1 MVTLLYQAG
10 VTDSIVYFSFK
21 LAFLQTGRRS
31 CQINSS
37 DDEVVVRAR
46 DIVRQRPYPMDSSEA
61 EGVVVKVPSFN
72 SSDEEVTDRKKIAVI
87 ESDGDDRWFK
97 KILVI
102 RRRKWMRN
110 RRTMQDKARR
120 GRGTSTRRP

>member
-31 CQINSS
+31 CQNCS

-61 EGVVVKVPSFN
+61 EGV
-72 SSDEEVTDRKKIAVI
+72 EL
-87 ESDGDDRWFK
+87 W
-97 KILVI
+97 
-102 RRRKWMRN
+102 
-110 RRTMQDKARR
+110 
-120 GRGTSTRRP
+120 